1 MADLI
6 NVGLTGLR
14 AHQVALS
21 VTGNNV
27 ANTNTPGYSRQEAVF
42 VDNPSLL
49 SGAGFQGQGVSI
61 ETVRRI
67 TQSFVVD
74 QVRSDTSVYNE
85 RNALMTQA
93 SNVDNLLASSTTG
106 LTPAMSRFFQA
117 FQSAAEDPTSIP
129 QRQLLLTQTE
139 GLISRFHA
147 IDSRLAEQ
155 LTNIDQELQAAVST
169 INSLA
174 ESLANLNQQIA
185 IAVGAGQGDMPN
197 NLMDA
202 RDETLRKLSEMV
214 SVSVTEANDSRISVF
229 IGKGQP
235 LVIGNSYS
243 RMSTVAS
250 ASESGKLDIALTGS
264 GTQQVVTN
272 DLTGGK
278 IGGLIEFRDNNLTQA
293 RNELGRIALVLADT
307 VNHQHSLGMDLENNL
322 GGLYFNDIN
331 SQTLAR
337 SRVLANGTNTPPND
351 QVLRIEINEPS
362 ELLADDYELRFDGP
376 TDTDFNIVSL
386 RTDEVVLRSSLH
398 GVFPAAVQLPGFE
411 LQFESGTF
419 KRGDRF
425 TLMPTRTGASDLRQI
440 VDRVEELSF
449 ASPIRADAS
458 LGNTGNARISLGQ
471 MLDIENP
478 LTNQTIDI
486 FSTPH
491 QLSPNLGIQF
501 ITDTVFE
508 VVDLTDPANPVP
520 MVPPFNNQRY
530 NLGVNNT
537 LFTSDPG
544 QTVISAAGPD
554 MLVLP
559 APVASPGPYL
569 NGYGAQTLTFLTRD
583 LATGVI
589 TSQAINLAADSSA
602 SDMAA
607 AIRAVPGVQVTSYTQ
622 ARLSNFTDNGD
633 ATPLGI
639 EINGEVLTV
648 TAPDV
653 AGPDT
658 LAELINNNSALQLQ
672 NIFAVSD
679 GVTLTVRST
688 SGADLEIV
696 VTGSGDSVDVSKIDP
711 YSPGAPVLSTQTVAS
726 GQGIAVGGAL
736 DVTLSEGVSFTA
748 SVASIFEQA
757 PVGRSTYLGF
767 QFEIQGEPQAGDR
780 FSIRYNLNGI
790 SDNRNARAIAALET
804 QSQIAGGVMTYGEA
818 YSQIVEEIGTVTN
831 RARLDTEASK
841 ALLDQSTDYR
851 ESIAGVNLDEEAGR
865 LIQFQSAYNASAQV
879 VAIARELFD
888 TLLNTFR

>member
-6 NVGLTGLR
+6 NIGLTGLR

-49 SGAGFQGQGVSI
+49 SGAGYQGQGVSI

-67 TQSFVVD
+67 TQNFVVE
-74 QVRSDTSVYNE
+74 QVRADTSVYSE

-93 SNVDNLLASSTTG
+93 SSVDNLLASSTTG

-117 FQSAAEDPTSIP
+117 FQGAAEDPTSIP

-147 IDSRLAEQ
+147 IDSRLTEQ
-155 LTNIDQELQAAVST
+155 MANIDQELQATVAT

-185 IAVGAGQGDMPN
+185 IAVGAGQGDQPN
-197 NLMDA
+197 DLMDA

-214 SVSVTEANDSRISVF
+214 SVSVTEGSDARISVF

-235 LVIGNSYS
+235 LVIGNAYS
-243 RMSTVAS
+243 RMSTVSS
-250 ASESGKLDIALTGS
+250 ASEPGKLDIALTGS
-264 GTQQVVTN
+264 GSEQVVTY

-278 IGGLIEFRDNNLTQA
+278 IGGLIEFRDNDLTQA
-293 RNELGRIALVLADT
+293 RNNLGRIAIVLADT
-307 VNHQHSLGMDLENNL
+307 VNHQHALGMDLENNL
-322 GGLYFNDIN
+322 GSLYFNEVN
-331 SQTLAR
+331 SESLAR
-337 SRVLANGTNTPPND
+337 NRVTANGTNTLPYD
-351 QVLRIEINEPS
+351 QVLRIDINEPS
-362 ELLADDYELRFDGP
+362 ELLGEDYELRFDGP

-386 RTDEVVLRSSLH
+386 STDEVVLRSSLH
-398 GVFPAAVQLPGFE
+398 GVFPATVQLPGFE

-425 TLMPTRTGASDLRQI
+425 TLMPTRTGAADLRQI
-440 VDRVEELSF
+440 IDRVEELSF
-449 ASPIRADAS
+449 ASPIRADAA

-486 FSTPH
+486 FSQPQ

-501 ITDTVFE
+501 ITDTVYE

-530 NLGVNNT
+530 NIGVNNT

-544 QTVISAAGPD
+544 QTVISAAGSD
-554 MLVLP
+554 MAVLP
-559 APVASPGPYL
+559 APVAAPGPYL
-569 NGYGAQTLTFLTRD
+569 NGYGAQTLSFLTRD
-583 LATGVI
+583 LDTGVI
-589 TSQAINLAADSSA
+589 TSQAVNLAADSSA
-602 SDMAA
+602 RAMAD
-607 AIRAVPGVQVTSYTQ
+607 AIRVVPGVQVTAYTQ
-622 ARLSNFTDNGD
+622 VELSNFTDNGD

-639 EINGEVLTV
+639 EINGEALTV
-648 TAPDV
+648 TAPAV
-653 AGPDT
+653 FSPDT
-658 LAELINNNSALQLQ
+658 LADLINANTTLQQQ
-672 NIFAVSD
+672 NIVAFSD
-679 GVTLTVRST
+679 GLTLSLRATTGENIEV
-688 SGADLEIV
+688 V
-696 VTGSGDSVDVSKIDP
+696 VTGTGDSVDVSKIDP
-711 YSPGAPVLSTQTVAS
+711 YSPGSPALATQTVAS
-726 GQGIAVGGAL
+726 GQGLSVGGAI
-736 DVTLSEGVSFTA
+736 DVTLSEGVSFTSNVA
-748 SVASIFEQA
+748 SVFEQA

-767 QFEIQGEPQAGDR
+767 QFEIQGEPRAGDR

-804 QSQIAGGVMTYGEA
+804 QGQIAGGVITYGEA

>member
-6 NVGLTGLR
+6 NIGLTGLR

-49 SGAGFQGQGVSI
+49 SGAGFQGQGVNI

-67 TQSFVVD
+67 TQSFVVE

-85 RNALMTQA
+85 RNALLMQA

-117 FQSAAEDPTSIP
+117 FQGAAEDPTSIP

-147 IDSRLAEQ
+147 IDSRLSEQ
-155 LTNIDQELQAAVST
+155 MANIDQELQASVAA
-169 INSLA
+169 INALA

-185 IAVGAGQGDMPN
+185 VAVGAGQGDQPN
-197 NLMDA
+197 NLMDE

-214 SVSVTEANDSRISVF
+214 SVSVTEGSDARISVF

-250 ASESGKLDIALTGS
+250 ASEPGKLDIALTGS
-264 GTQQVVTN
+264 GSQQVVTY

-278 IGGLIEFRDNNLTQA
+278 IGGLIEFRDNDLTQA
-293 RNELGRIALVLADT
+293 RNNLGRIAIVLADT
-307 VNHQHSLGMDLENNL
+307 VNHQHALGMDLENNL
-322 GGLYFNDIN
+322 GSLYFNEVN
-331 SQTLAR
+331 SETLAR
-337 SRVLANGTNTPPND
+337 NRVISNGTNTPPYD
-351 QVLRIEINEPS
+351 QVLRIDINEPS
-362 ELLADDYELRFDGP
+362 ELLGEDYELRFDGP
-376 TDTDFNIVSL
+376 TDTDFNVVSL
-386 RTDEVVLRSSLH
+386 RNDEVVLRSSLH
-398 GVFPAAVQLPGFE
+398 GVFPATVQLPGFE

-425 TLMPTRTGASDLRQI
+425 TLMPTRTGAADLRQI
-440 VDRVEELSF
+440 IDRVEELAF
-449 ASPIRADAS
+449 ASPIRADAA

-478 LTNQTIDI
+478 LTNQTIGI
-486 FSTPH
+486 FSRPQ

-501 ITDTVFE
+501 ITDTVYE

-530 NLGVNNT
+530 NIGVNNT

-554 MLVLP
+554 MTVLP

-569 NGYGAQTLTFLTRD
+569 NGYGAQTLNFLTRD
-583 LATGVI
+583 LDTGVI
-589 TSQAINLAADSSA
+589 TSQSVNLVADSSA
-602 SDMAA
+602 RAMAD
-607 AIRAVPGVQVTSYTQ
+607 AIKVVPGVQVTAYTQ
-622 ARLSNFTDNGD
+622 VELSNFTDNGD

-648 TAPDV
+648 TAPAV
-653 AGPDT
+653 FGPDALAAVINANTT
-658 LAELINNNSALQLQ
+658 LQQQ
-672 NIFAVSD
+672 NIVAFSD
-679 GVTLTVRST
+679 GLTLSLRATTGENIEV
-688 SGADLEIV
+688 A
-696 VTGSGDSVDVSKIDP
+696 VTGTGDSVDVSKIDP
-711 YSPGAPVLSTQTVAS
+711 YSPGSPALVTQTVVS
-726 GQGIAVGGAL
+726 GQGLSVGGAL
-736 DVTLSEGVSFTA
+736 DVTLSEGISFTA
-748 SVASIFEQA
+748 NVASVFAQA

-767 QFEIQGEPQAGDR
+767 QFEIQGEPRAGDR

-804 QSQIAGGVMTYGEA
+804 QGQIAGGVITYGEA

-841 ALLDQSTDYR
+841 ALLNQSTDYR

-879 VAIARELFD
+879 VSIARELFD